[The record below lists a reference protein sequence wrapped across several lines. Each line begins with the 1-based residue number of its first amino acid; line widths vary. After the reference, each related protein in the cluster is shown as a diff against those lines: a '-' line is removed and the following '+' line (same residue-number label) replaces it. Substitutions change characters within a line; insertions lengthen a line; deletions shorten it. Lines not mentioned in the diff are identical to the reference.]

1 MSLTESL
8 NLALTGRYSIE
19 RSLGAGSMG
28 EVFAARDLR
37 HDRMVAIKV
46 VRHDVTS
53 SRTVERFDR
62 EVRIAAR
69 LQHPHIVP
77 LFDSGAADAAR
88 YYVMPL
94 VDGPSLRS
102 RLEAGPP
109 LSLEEVVQVAR
120 EIAGALDY
128 AHAHGIVHR
137 DIKPDNILL
146 SGRHAVVAD
155 FGIAHPSVDT

>member
-1 MSLTESL
+1 MSFTPSL
-8 NLALTGRYSIE
+8 RSTLSDRYSIE
-19 RSLGAGSMG
+19 RSLGVGGMA

-46 VRHDVTS
+46 VRHDARS
-53 SRTVERFDR
+53 PRTADRFDR

-77 LFDSGAADAAR
+77 LFDSGAADDAQ

-94 VDGPSLRS
+94 VEGRSLRS

-109 LSLEEVVQVAR
+109 LTLAEAVEVAT

-128 AHAHGIVHR
+128 AH
-137 DIKPDNILL
+137 
-146 SGRHAVVAD
+146 
-155 FGIAHPSVDT
+155 